1 MIKDKIKT
9 QKGLVK
15 KLRAIR
21 DKFNKDIQDMTLEE
35 EQKYLEKMSAQ
46 WKNSPQSDRLP

>member
-1 MIKDKIKT
+1 MTKEKVKT

-15 KLRAIR
+15 KLRTIR

-35 EQKYLEKMSAQ
+35 EKEYLQKMSAK
-46 WKNSPQSDRLP
+46 WKNSPQQRQ

>member
-1 MIKDKIKT
+1 MIEAKIKA

-35 EQKYLEKMSAQ
+35 EQKYLEKMAAK
-46 WKNSPQSDRLP
+46 WKNSPQQTLK